1 MIPKVFIP
9 FKIIV
14 AMNRLLKFADF
25 VNESVS
31 LAKLNRVYAM
41 TPEWWSAWK
50 LENIEKYN
58 FEQDA
63 FSKTFNVYDQNKKLI
78 FVFDYSRSKIFTNE
92 KPSTFILKDELT
104 QDEMN
109 KVKDKAEQIQNP
121 EALDAQKDLKKE
133 LEQNPPEKKEG
144 EKEVEEAEMVGTGT
158 INPVSA
164 ADQNLKVKG
173 YRNNQ
178 DSASG
183 GSYPT
188 YIG

>member
-1 MIPKVFIP
+1 VIPKVFIP
-9 FKIIV
+9 FKITTV
-14 AMNRLLKFADF
+14 MNRLLKFADF
-25 VNESVS
+25 VNEAVS
-31 LAKLNRVYAM
+31 LASLNRVYAM

-63 FSKTFNVYDQNKKLI
+63 FSKTYNVYDVNKKLV

-92 KPSTFILKDELT
+92 TPSTFILHDELT

-133 LEQNPPEKKEG
+133 LEKNPPKKKEG
-144 EKEVEEAEMVGTGT
+144 KEVEEAEMVGTGT
-158 INPVSA
+158 LNPVSA
-164 ADQNLKVKG
+164 ADSNPKVKG
-173 YRNNQ
+173 YRNTT

>member
-1 MIPKVFIP
+1 
-9 FKIIV
+9 
-14 AMNRLLKFADF
+14 MNRLLKFADF
-25 VNESVS
+25 VNEAVS

-50 LENIEKYN
+50 LENLEKYK

-63 FSKTFNVYDQNKKLI
+63 FSKTFNVYDGDKLV

-92 KPSTFILKDELT
+92 TPSTFILKDELS
-104 QDEMN
+104 QEEMN
-109 KVKDKAEQIQNP
+109 KVKDKAEAIKNP
-121 EALDAQKDLKKE
+121 EALDAQKELKQE
-133 LEQNPPEKKEG
+133 LEKNPPKKK

-158 INPVSA
+158 LTPTSPTDSNP
-164 ADQNLKVKG
+164 KVTG

>member
-1 MIPKVFIP
+1 
-9 FKIIV
+9 
-14 AMNRLLKFADF
+14 MNRLLKFADF
-25 VNESVS
+25 VNETVS

-63 FSKTFNVYDQNKKLI
+63 FSKTFNVYDVNKKLI
-78 FVFDYSRSKIFTNE
+78 FVFDYARSKIFTNE
-92 KPSTFILKDELT
+92 TPSSFLLKDELT
-104 QDEMN
+104 QEEMN
-109 KVKDKAEQIQNP
+109 KVKDKAEAIKNP
-121 EALDAQKDLKKE
+121 EALDAQKELKKE
-133 LEQNPPEKKEG
+133 LEENPPKKKEV
-144 EKEVEEAEMVGTGT
+144 KEAEMVGTGT
-158 INPVSA
+158 SNPVSA
-164 ADQNLKVKG
+164 ADSNPKVKG
-173 YRNNQ
+173 YHNTT